1 MPLFLGGVRP
11 LTVMCPLL
19 LHSTLRVPSP
29 CVCRQHEN
37 TSVPGIYALGDCTTH
52 GFELTPVAIAAGRRL
67 ADRLFAGEPR
77 ARIAY
82 ETIATVVFSHPPIGT
97 IGLTEPDARRE
108 FGEANVTV
116 KQARFASMQYGLNA
130 ADAKVKTALKL
141 VLAGPEERVVGLH
154 CIGPFS
160 DEMMQACA
168 AHAHGMCSTCTR
180 HVHVMY
186 HVRGMCISCSCSCHV
201 HGICIDAYVYVHG
214 CPSR

>member
-1 MPLFLGGVRP
+1 
-11 LTVMCPLL
+11 MCPLL

-154 CIGPFS
+154 CIGPCS
-160 DEMMQACA
+160 DEMMQVRPPLAFPLRVPAGASAPPCRCLYPPPSPRDRRA
-168 AHAHGMCSTCTR
+168 SRLRCGWARRGATSRRRSPSTPR
-180 HVHVMY
+180 SP
-186 HVRGMCISCSCSCHV
+186 RSL
-201 HGICIDAYVYVHG
+201 
-214 CPSR
+214 